1 MERLTERFS
10 NGQAAVAGCGNNC
23 KFNYK
28 YCEDNFAENCPTL
41 TEIYEKLAS
50 YEELE
55 EKLEKVYGECDGLLE
70 TAINSLVRHE
80 GAEIGTPAKT
90 RLLTDED
97 VDKWESFKD
106 AEEQRLLLRLPVPEG
121 AVVYTLSYIYECKF
135 DYDCKE
141 FDAYK
146 CEEDIPCK
154 HQYKVYRVKET
165 KFQKQ
170 MLAMLGKTVFLTKE
184 EAEQALAKMK
194 EV

>member
-1 MERLTERFS
+1 MKRLTERFS

-106 AEEQRLLLRLPVPEG
+106 AEEQGLLLRLPTNRVWFICD
-121 AVVYTLSYIYECKF
+121 AKTKYATIMSKTIDDLCIY
-135 DYDCKE
+135 DIKE
-141 FDAYK
+141 LLKGNSKRYFMTEK
-146 CEEDIPCK
+146 
-154 HQYKVYRVKET
+154 
-165 KFQKQ
+165 
-170 MLAMLGKTVFLTKE
+170 